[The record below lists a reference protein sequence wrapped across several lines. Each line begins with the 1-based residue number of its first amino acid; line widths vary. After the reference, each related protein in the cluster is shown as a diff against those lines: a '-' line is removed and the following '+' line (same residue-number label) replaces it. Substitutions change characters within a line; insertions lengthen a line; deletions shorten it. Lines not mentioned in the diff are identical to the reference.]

1 MSDTLDIADPAAAER
16 LAEELGAGRLAVV
29 PTDTVYAIVADAFAP
44 QATRRLLRARGAG
57 RNRPLPVL
65 VDRPRQISGLTQ
77 GVTEAVDRL
86 VAAYWPG
93 PLTIAL
99 RAAEGLGWDLGN
111 TAGTVALRQP
121 DDDWLRGVIAE
132 VGPLAAT
139 GASRRGRPAAT
150 TVEEAR
156 TQLGEAVAVYVDGGP
171 RAGRRSTIVDATRGE
186 GVEVLRT
193 GAIDAG
199 DLARV
204 AGGELEWGQRPDD
217 AAPRLEPG
225 GDDAPGDDGSGEASP
240 DDDGPGDDRPGD
252 DEPAANRNDGPGE
265 GARDHDGG
273 DDEVAGEARPATGGA
288 RAAEASRTEED

>member
-65 VDRPRQISGLTQ
+65 VERPRQISGLAQ
-77 GVTEAVDRL
+77 GVSEAVDRL

-99 RAAEGLGWDLGN
+99 RAADGLGWDLGN
-111 TAGTVALRQP
+111 TAGSVALRQP

-139 GASRRGRPAAT
+139 GACRRGKPPAT
-150 TVEEAR
+150 TIDAAR
-156 TQLGEAVAVYVDGGP
+156 EQLGEAVALYLDGGVRDEP
-171 RAGRRSTIVDATRGE
+171 RSTIVDATRGE
-186 GVEVLRT
+186 RVEVLRT
-193 GAIDAG
+193 GAIHAD

-204 AGGELEWGQRPDD
+204 AAGELDWGVRAD
-217 AAPRLEPG
+217 AEPG
-225 GDDAPGDDGSGEASP
+225 EVEPGQAGPGELAPGQA
-240 DDDGPGDDRPGD
+240 GPGQVGPG
-252 DEPAANRNDGPGE
+252 EVGPGE
-265 GARDHDGG
+265 GEPDAHAGGGG
-273 DDEVAGEARPATGGA
+273 DEADPAPGEPVGR
-288 RAAEASRTEED
+288 EHSRNEED

>member
-1 MSDTLDIADPAAAER
+1 MSETLDIADPTAAER

-29 PTDTVYAIVADAFAP
+29 PTDTVYAVVADAFAP

-65 VDRPRQISGLTQ
+65 VDRPRQIAGLAQ

-99 RAAEGLGWDLGN
+99 RVADGLGWDLGN

-139 GASRRGRPAAT
+139 GACRRGRPAAT
-150 TVEEAR
+150 TIEEAR
-156 TQLGEAVAVYVDGGP
+156 TQLGEAVALYLDGGP
-171 RAGRRSTIVDATRGE
+171 CEGHRSTIVDATRGE
-186 GVEVLRT
+186 RVEVLRT
-193 GAIDAG
+193 GAIDAD

-204 AGGELEWGQRPDD
+204 AAGELDWGKRPDAAVPRVGPGTAADDD
-217 AAPRLEPG
+217 AGDRDSAA
-225 GDDAPGDDGSGEASP
+225 GDDDAGDDDAGE
-240 DDDGPGDDRPGD
+240 
-252 DEPAANRNDGPGE
+252 
-265 GARDHDGG
+265 HDGA
-273 DDEVAGEARPATGGA
+273 AGQGRPAP
-288 RAAEASRTEED
+288 AEPRSNEATRTEED

>member
-65 VDRPRQISGLTQ
+65 VERPRQISGLAQ
-77 GVTEAVDRL
+77 GVSEAVDRL

-99 RAAEGLGWDLGN
+99 RVADGLGWDLGN

-121 DDDWLRGVIAE
+121 DDDWLRDVIAE

-139 GASRRGRPAAT
+139 GACRRGKPPAT
-150 TVEEAR
+150 TVDAAR
-156 TQLGEAVAVYVDGGP
+156 EQLGEAVALYLDGGV
-171 RAGRRSTIVDATRGE
+171 REERRSTIVDASRGE
-186 GVEVLRT
+186 GIEVLRT
-193 GAIDAG
+193 GAIDADDLAQVAAG
-199 DLARV
+199 DLA
-204 AGGELEWGQRPDD
+204 WGARPDAEPD
-217 AAPRLEPG
+217 EVGAGQDEAAGRD
-225 GDDAPGDDGSGEASP
+225 GDGDG
-240 DDDGPGDDRPGD
+240 
-252 DEPAANRNDGPGE
+252 DEPAERDGDGDAPAERDGDGDEPAERADAGAVPE
-265 GARDHDGG
+265 GTDR
-273 DDEVAGEARPATGGA
+273 ATGETMA
-288 RAAEASRTEED
+288 SEAARTEED